1 MKRLISTFAV
11 AVAVVLQTGCSEPS
25 QGVEYQDGRY
35 AGKPDT
41 PNWQSDAFDND
52 RQTWEREIRRR
63 NSLQSEYTRPGGA

>member
-1 MKRLISTFAV
+1 MKYVISAV
-11 AVAVVLQTGCSEPS
+11 SVAILATLQAGCSEPS
-25 QGVEYQDGRY
+25 QGLEYQDGRY

-52 RQTWEREIRRR
+52 RQTWEREIKRR